1 MDRKQ
6 ILAKAEQCICRDR
19 QDSYGSPENNFS
31 VIADYWN
38 VYLNGRIEPAL
49 DAEDVAILMALMK
62 FGRITSGKV
71 NMDNYI
77 DAIGYVACA
86 GEIASKG
93 E

>member
-1 MDRKQ
+1 
-6 ILAKAEQCICRDR
+6 
-19 QDSYGSPENNFS
+19 
-31 VIADYWN
+31 
-38 VYLNGRIEPAL
+38 LNGRIEPAL